1 LVRDTARLSREEFA
15 GKLGVTPA
23 TIGRYEK
30 SERVPD
36 ADFLCKLVQLFD
48 CDPGWLLIGGGSMWT
63 DEPRE
68 INEDLLQT
76 VIIGIE
82 ESERFKA
89 LSFPSDQKAEF
100 VIETYHF
107 FQKDKAEKPVD
118 KELVKKMINAFYT
131 VCTMM
136 DKGVKKLSSEEM
148 KQFMSALNWK
158 D

>member
-1 LVRDTARLSREEFA
+1 
-15 GKLGVTPA
+15 
-23 TIGRYEK
+23 
-30 SERVPD
+30 
-36 ADFLCKLVQLFD
+36 
-48 CDPGWLLIGGGSMWT
+48 MWT